1 MIRDK
6 SLQIFLTDNM
16 LIGPVVLLESVLL
29 ISLEISPYRAKDMTN
44 FVLCEKG
51 GGVSGM
57 EWSIWPECRVKSSLQ
72 IALLCHSCNNFRTI
86 YDSWH

>member
-6 SLQIFLTDNM
+6 SLQIFLTDHM

-44 FVLCEKG
+44 FVLCEEG
-51 GGVSGM
+51 GGIRYGM
-57 EWSIWPECRVKSSLQ
+57 VYMARM
-72 IALLCHSCNNFRTI
+72 
-86 YDSWH
+86 